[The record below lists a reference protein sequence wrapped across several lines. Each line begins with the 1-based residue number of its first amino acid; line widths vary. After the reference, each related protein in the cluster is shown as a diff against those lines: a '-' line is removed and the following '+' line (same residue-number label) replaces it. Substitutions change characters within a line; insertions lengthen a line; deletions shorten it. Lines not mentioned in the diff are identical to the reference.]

1 MTLPCSYSTVG
12 KVFDTYPMIGSVTNI
27 TSSHIAGA
35 IGAEQVFVEAKLAAR
50 YAIPFSP
57 VPPLIETI
65 VTDLATFRLLTQ
77 RVFTQERMNAS
88 VWPDAFKRGIE
99 VLDALAA
106 GSMALVSGSGTVI
119 AETAG
124 TTIDTAMPWSNQMN
138 SEMTFDEGDW
148 EFMHVGSF
156 HAAY

>member
-12 KVFDTYPMIGSVTNI
+12 KVFDTYPMMGSVTNI
-27 TSSHIAGA
+27 TSAHIAGA
-35 IGAEQVFVEAKLAAR
+35 IGAEQAFVDAKLAAR

-57 VPPLIETI
+57 VPPLLETI

-77 RVFTQERMNAS
+77 RVFTQERMNQS
-88 VWPDAFKRGIE
+88 TWPDAFKRGIE
-99 VLDALAA
+99 MLEDLAT

-124 TTIDTAMPWSNQMN
+124 ATIDTAYPWSNTMASTPTMN
-138 SEMTFDEGDW
+138 EGDW
-148 EFMHVGSF
+148 FAMTVATSY
-156 HAAY
+156 A